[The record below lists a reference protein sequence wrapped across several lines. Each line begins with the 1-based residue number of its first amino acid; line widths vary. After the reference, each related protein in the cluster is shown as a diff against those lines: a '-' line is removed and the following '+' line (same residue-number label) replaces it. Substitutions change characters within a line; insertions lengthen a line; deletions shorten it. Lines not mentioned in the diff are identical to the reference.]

1 LGDFIELEVVLAEKE
16 PTENGVLVAN
26 ELLSKLGILSDHL
39 IEGVY
44 VDLLK

>member
-1 LGDFIELEVVLAEKE
+1 MELEVVLAEKE

-26 ELLSKLGILSDHL
+26 ELLGKLGISPDSL
-39 IEGVY
+39 IEGAY